1 MSFNN
6 TATTIPYT
14 RQSLLASIEE
24 NEKIERSLLT
34 SLPKDWFSTP
44 DANFVEKLTEQGL
57 SELDDVSLWAY
68 KQSHTGRLKALQAAA
83 NKELR
88 RRASLDDLTDL
99 SDSLTKLCG
108 HIIAGTDGPAL
119 TPATYDE
126 INALFSAYVRV
137 MSSHLFHYSLDSV
150 PDPELEGLLKVN
162 EVEAAIYNAAE
173 TEEYRTMVCLEL
185 IRDAWD
191 LGAADEPG
199 EHPLSG
205 LSESICEQI
214 ERAAKDRVLVK
225 RQHWG
230 EGSWPSGTPRYRTFQ
245 VKETELSLVP
255 LALLNRASWD
265 PQAGILN
272 PADFTA
278 AELEIIFTLYGD
290 DAYTTLD
297 AAARAA
303 RALEEQD

>member
-14 RQSLLASIEE
+14 RQSLLASIAEH
-24 NEKIERSLLT
+24 EKIECSLLT

-44 DANFVEKLTEQGL
+44 DANFVEKLTEQEL

-68 KQSHTGRLKALQAAA
+68 KQSHTGRFQALQAAA

-99 SDSLTKLCG
+99 SDSLAKLCG
-108 HIIAGTDGPAL
+108 HIITGADGPAL
-119 TPATYDE
+119 TPATHDE
-126 INALFSAYVRV
+126 LNALFSAYVRV
-137 MSSHLFHYSLDSV
+137 MSSHLVQYSLDSA

-162 EVEAAIYNAAE
+162 EIEAAVRKAVG
-173 TEEYRTMVCLEL
+173 TEEYCTMVCLEL

-191 LGAADEPG
+191 LGSADEIG

-205 LSESICEQI
+205 LPKSICEQI
-214 ERAAKDRVLVK
+214 ERAAKDRVLIK

-230 EGSWPSGTPRYRTFQ
+230 EGAWPSATPRYRTFQ

-265 PQAGILN
+265 SQAGILN

-278 AELEIIFTLYGD
+278 AELEIIFTLYGE

-297 AAARAA
+297 AAAQAA
-303 RALEEQD
+303 RAIEEQE